1 MLYSTKSGS
10 PWLRAKN
17 SSAQKLHDDIRG
29 LVDVRD
35 LELLHLPCEHAPQ
48 ITFTLSFLARQ
59 WSSWR
64 CVWGRY
70 HVGIMRP
77 GLRREGIMLCFSRS
91 QYMLVFMVPSM
102 NCSSPAAL
110 MQPQTMAL
118 PPSCLTVGK
127 THLSFYSSPGCRHT
141 PLDTIWTKYIYL
153 GPIRPQNMVPVIHV
167 LSLLV
172 FSKLFAGF
180 LVHHL

>member
-1 MLYSTKSGS
+1 MVPLDYEPRTVAHRSSMMTSGGWWMLET
-10 PWLRAKN
+10 LN
-17 SSAQKLHDDIRG
+17 SSTFRVSMPHR
-29 LVDVRD
+29 
-35 LELLHLPCEHAPQ
+35 LPLPSA
-48 ITFTLSFLARQ
+48 SLARQ

-141 PLDTIWTKYIYL
+141 HLTPSEPNTFIL
-153 GPIRPQNMVPVIHV
+153 VPSDHRTC
-167 LSLLV
+167 
-172 FSKLFAGF
+172 FQ
-180 LVHHL
+180 